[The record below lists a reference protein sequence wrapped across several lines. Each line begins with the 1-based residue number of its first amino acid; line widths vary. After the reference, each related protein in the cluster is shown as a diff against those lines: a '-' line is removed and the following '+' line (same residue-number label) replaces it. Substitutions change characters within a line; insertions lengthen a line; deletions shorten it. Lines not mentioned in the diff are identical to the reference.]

1 MARLRNPNCI
11 SLIGAHIKPPKMCY
25 VMELLNC
32 SLYDIL
38 YTSKDKLSTK
48 LLLNFCVDIASAFQ
62 YLHSFSPKIIHRDL
76 KTRNVLLTDDWHLKL
91 CDFGLCNNPNA
102 LIGTPCYMAP
112 ELLNERP
119 FNHKVDV
126 YAYGLFV
133 WEIFARQIPFE
144 GIDPKR
150 IKELLNEGSHPDSKK
165 THGCPVELNLL
176 IQRVYI
182 PLIMFYI

>member
-1 MARLRNPNCI
+1 MQQHFNISIHFHQRLF
-11 SLIGAHIKPPKMCY
+11 IGIYKY
-25 VMELLNC
+25 IYIYN
-32 SLYDIL
+32 
-38 YTSKDKLSTK
+38 
-48 LLLNFCVDIASAFQ
+48 
-62 YLHSFSPKIIHRDL
+62 IIYSDL

-112 ELLNERP
+112 ELLNEKA

-150 IKELLNEGSHPDSKK
+150 IKELLNEGSHPDTKK
-165 THGCPVELNLL
+165 LHSCPSELNLL

-182 PLIMFYI
+182 FIIAIL